1 MHLITYRKGS
11 SKPRVGALVG
21 EAVLDLGALAADLA
35 RERGTV
41 RHGRGGFPKTM
52 LELIGRGPD
61 GLGAAR
67 EALAH
72 GEALLKR
79 DGVGALGERKLGLP
93 ADKAR
98 LEAPIPRP
106 ARNVFCLGRNYKE
119 HAAERGAEAPTNP
132 VYFTKAPECV
142 LAPGGKIVHH
152 AVTQQLDYEVELTV
166 VIGTAG
172 RDIPREQALSH
183 VFGYTIVNDVTARD
197 LQKLHGQWFKGKSL
211 DTFCPMGPVL
221 VTADEIPDPQTL
233 AIAMRVNGETRQ
245 SSHTSKMIF
254 PVDECIAVLSQG
266 FTLLPGDVIATARP
280 RASAPRSA
288 SSSRPAIG
296 SRPRSRRSASSP
308 TGSSRPDQS
317 AEQIL
322 DGDCQIGEGDGRDP
336 LPALERHHL
345 LVRVGR
351 RHAVD
356 VHTVRH
362 QIQDPGLGD
371 GGARVERHPHP
382 AVYGQTRVCHL
393 DEEQD
398 VGRHRVRRRVKVR
411 ARTQQ
416 RHIWLGL
423 GVLFRELDGVLDL
436 DNGALVQPRRPETV
450 ETVHRAGVARA
461 DRLAHDDL
469 PGDQLDRLVLGEDSG
484 LADPVVLV

>member
-52 LELIGRGPD
+52 LDLIARGPD
-61 GLGAAR
+61 GLAAVR

-79 DGVGALGERKLGLP
+79 DGIGALAERKLGVP

-119 HAAERGAEAPTNP
+119 HAAERGA
-132 VYFTKAPECV
+132 
-142 LAPGGKIVHH
+142 G
-152 AVTQQLDYEVELTV
+152 
-166 VIGTAG
+166 G

-266 FTLLPGDVIATARP
+266 FTLLPGDVIATGTPEGVGA
-280 RASAPRSA
+280 AL
-288 SSSRPAIG
+288 G
-296 SRPRSRRSASSP
+296 KFLKK
-308 TGSSRPDQS
+308 GDKLE
-317 AEQIL
+317 AE
-322 DGDCQIGEGDGRDP
+322 
-336 LPALERHHL
+336 
-345 LVRVGR
+345 
-351 RHAVD
+351 
-356 VHTVRH
+356 
-362 QIQDPGLGD
+362 
-371 GGARVERHPHP
+371 VER
-382 AVYGQTRVCHL
+382 
-393 DEEQD
+393 
-398 VGRHRVRRRVKVR
+398 
-411 ARTQQ
+411 
-416 RHIWLGL
+416 I
-423 GVLFRELDGVLDL
+423 GVLANRV
-436 DNGALVQPRRPETV
+436 V
-450 ETVHRAGVARA
+450 AG
-461 DRLAHDDL
+461 
-469 PGDQLDRLVLGEDSG
+469 
-484 LADPVVLV
+484 